1 MHDDQQAI
9 SSQASLQRGSGQ
21 ASATQAVEPQ
31 TALERICC
39 RIKEQ
44 NGNLH
49 EAICRLRDDVI
60 RITGNNPNPPR
71 EEVSA
76 EKPTPSGL
84 VFEIQAA
91 LDHTDALHSELSHIR
106 NCLGEV

>member
-1 MHDDQQAI
+1 MHDDQQI
-9 SSQASLQRGSGQ
+9 QSGQASLQRGSGQ
-21 ASATQAVEPQ
+21 AGSVQAERPQ
-31 TALERICC
+31 TALEAMRN

-49 EAICRLRDDVI
+49 ESICRLRDDVI

-106 NCLGEV
+106 NCLGEI